1 MGEVIKKSSILNR
14 LKNIVAK
21 TRRMLSWRGKIK
33 DEQVSAFDA
42 RDIQQ
47 DVYNHLKN
55 IKHNTYTPPYIELAA
70 QLLVNE
76 QQIFEAA
83 ATHLTTIAKA
93 RRKYA
98 PEMGRTSLEIYVGHG
113 RRNLRRICRQILPRR
128 ERQIHFLGSLRLGFQ
143 EL

>member
-1 MGEVIKKSSILNR
+1 MAEVIKKSSILNR
-14 LKNIVAK
+14 LKNIVTK

-70 QLLVNE
+70 QLLVSE

-83 ATHLTTIAKA
+83 ATHLTTIAKS
-93 RRKYA
+93 RSKYA
-98 PEMGRTSLEIYVGHG
+98 DEIKSIFAEVIAGRKLSEEKINYLNNKINEI
-113 RRNLRRICRQILPRR
+113 
-128 ERQIHFLGSLRLGFQ
+128 
-143 EL
+143 

>member
-1 MGEVIKKSSILNR
+1 MAEVIKKSSILNR
-14 LKNIVAK
+14 LKNIVTK

-70 QLLVNE
+70 QLLVSE

-83 ATHLTTIAKA
+83 ATHLTTIAKS
-93 RRKYA
+93 RSKYA
-98 PEMGRTSLEIYVGHG
+98 EEIKSIFAEVIAGRKLSEEKINYLNNKINEI
-113 RRNLRRICRQILPRR
+113 
-128 ERQIHFLGSLRLGFQ
+128 
-143 EL
+143 

>member
-14 LKNIVAK
+14 LKNIVTK

-83 ATHLTTIAKA
+83 ATHLTTIAKS
-93 RRKYA
+93 RGKYA
-98 PEMGRTSLEIYVGHG
+98 NEIKSIFAEVIAGRKLSEEKINYLNNKMNEI
-113 RRNLRRICRQILPRR
+113 
-128 ERQIHFLGSLRLGFQ
+128 
-143 EL
+143 

>member
-1 MGEVIKKSSILNR
+1 MVEVIKKSSILNR

-33 DEQVSAFDA
+33 DEQVSACDA

-83 ATHLTTIAKA
+83 ATHLTTIAKS
-93 RRKYA
+93 RSKYA
-98 PEMGRTSLEIYVGHG
+98 DEIKSIFAEVIAGRKLSEEKINYLNNKINEI
-113 RRNLRRICRQILPRR
+113 
-128 ERQIHFLGSLRLGFQ
+128 
-143 EL
+143 

>member
-1 MGEVIKKSSILNR
+1 MVEVIKKSSILNR

-83 ATHLTTIAKA
+83 ATHLTTIAKS
-93 RRKYA
+93 RSKYA
-98 PEMGRTSLEIYVGHG
+98 DEIKSIFAEVIAGRKLSEEKINYLNNKINEI
-113 RRNLRRICRQILPRR
+113 
-128 ERQIHFLGSLRLGFQ
+128 
-143 EL
+143 

>member
-1 MGEVIKKSSILNR
+1 MAEVIKKSSILNR
-14 LKNIVAK
+14 LKNIVTK

-70 QLLVNE
+70 QLLVSE

-83 ATHLTTIAKA
+83 ATHLTTIAKSRSKSA
-93 RRKYA
+93 EEIKSIFAEVIAGRKLSEEKINY
-98 PEMGRTSLEIYVGHG
+98 LNNKINEI
-113 RRNLRRICRQILPRR
+113 
-128 ERQIHFLGSLRLGFQ
+128 
-143 EL
+143 

>member
-1 MGEVIKKSSILNR
+1 MAEVIKKTSILNR
-14 LKNIVAK
+14 LKNIVTK

-47 DVYNHLKN
+47 DVYNHIKN

-70 QLLVNE
+70 QLLVSE

-83 ATHLTTIAKA
+83 ATHLTTIAKS
-93 RRKYA
+93 RSKYA
-98 PEMGRTSLEIYVGHG
+98 DEIKSIFAEVIAGRKLSEEKINYLNNKINEI
-113 RRNLRRICRQILPRR
+113 
-128 ERQIHFLGSLRLGFQ
+128 
-143 EL
+143 